1 MNKKAL
7 FGFVALLGVLL
18 LFLAVYQA
26 NQYWTTKAALEPTLK
41 QLDELAALPAG
52 TLAELAMTSADV
64 LEQKQ
69 QLLSAADSILQ
80 TVLVDFVLGVL
91 LLFVGLLY
99 YPREGSRY

>member
-26 NQYWTTKAALEPTLK
+26 NQYWTTKVALEPTLQ

-52 TLAELAMTSADV
+52 TLAELAMTSAEV

-69 QLLSAADSILQ
+69 QLLGAADSILQ

-99 YPREGSRY
+99 YPRERSHY